1 VTLRSFTVALSDH
14 FMYVTYTMEFHLG
27 GLDFQVIW
35 TPHHI
40 ALMMEGLWNMVIK

>member
-1 VTLRSFTVALSDH
+1 MTLSSFTVALSDH

-35 TPHHI
+35 TPHHV
-40 ALMMEGLWNMVIK
+40 ALMTKEQWNIVIK